1 MNIRHQCIAVLF
13 SLVSFSWLAKS
24 TVACVD
30 PLNQRSIFVERLPKK
45 DYGATFI
52 GRIKITEVIE
62 QEDLQIATATI
73 LQSKTH
79 SDRLNEKL
87 ILLYPFPTS
96 CGPYINI
103 GDRGL
108 VMGKIIDG
116 LDKRFTNST
125 VIVPFE
131 SQDYMRG
138 EDFQTLEVGKIL
150 HTHEGSFYLEE
161 AESYY

>member
-1 MNIRHQCIAVLF
+1 MSIRHQCIAVLF
-13 SLVSFSWLAKS
+13 SSIALSWLAKP

-30 PLNQRSIFVERLPKK
+30 SLNQRSIFVERLPKE

-52 GRIKITEVIE
+52 GRIEVEAITEL
-62 QEDLQIATATI
+62 EDLQLATATI

-79 SDRLNEKL
+79 SDRLNKKL
-87 ILLYPFPTS
+87 IIIYSLPFS

-108 VMGKIIDG
+108 VMGKIVDG
-116 LDKRFTNST
+116 LDKRFSNST

-131 SQDYMRG
+131 SQDYYKG
-138 EDFQTLEVGKIL
+138 KNFGKIL
-150 HTHEGSFYLEE
+150 HTDEDSFYLEE